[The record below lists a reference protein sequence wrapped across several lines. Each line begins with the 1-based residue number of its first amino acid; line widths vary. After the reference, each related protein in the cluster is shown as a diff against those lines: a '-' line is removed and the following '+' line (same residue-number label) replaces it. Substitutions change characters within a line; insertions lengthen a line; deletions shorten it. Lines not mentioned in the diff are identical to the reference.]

1 MKAAEDIVKNFKGN
15 ATAWRKTERGKSENK
30 NNKDFYKATVYFS
43 SGCMCLAQSM
53 GLNFKDSDSDFESE
67 SRLESDS
74 SLWTEKTRTRSPS
87 LFFFKDLDSKTS
99 LFVKNRTKFK
109 NV

>member
-43 SGCMCLAQSM
+43 SGCMCLAWATSIV
-53 GLNFKDSDSDFESE
+53 LKKENPALLDYKSDDSIMDHINSCFRTNIWSDFPTAPIKNSKSTYSE
-67 SRLESDS
+67 IKR
-74 SLWTEKTRTRSPS
+74 
-87 LFFFKDLDSKTS
+87 KD
-99 LFVKNRTKFK
+99 
-109 NV
+109 

>member
-15 ATAWRKTERGKSENK
+15 APAWRKTERGKSENK

-67 SRLESDS
+67 S
-74 SLWTEKTRTRSPS
+74 
-87 LFFFKDLDSKTS
+87 FFFKDLDSKTS
-99 LFVKNRTKFK
+99 LFVKNRTKFN